1 MTTTV
6 ETHPDVADLRAV
18 RVRMQR
24 ILVIAERF
32 ADPKRPDPLRLDEA
46 QLTGLIGDS
55 LRRRYDRSL
64 VPAAQRTAKAT
75 REQLLRLRLAEAA
88 ARGVALDQVD
98 RWVPDPADD
107 EPEPEPTEPS
117 RKS

>member
-18 RVRMQR
+18 RVGMQR

-46 QLTGLIGDS
+46 QLTGLVGDS

-88 ARGVALDQVD
+88 ARGVALDEVD
-98 RWVPDPADD
+98 RWVPDP
-107 EPEPEPTEPS
+107 EPEPAPAAPS